1 VSLKKPIAS
10 GDTEQVLALLEW
22 ARENGVSVGAVTVGA
37 VHVELTGATQR
48 MPERSVED
56 DRMAIYKQMGG
67 PAFEYA
73 VDAGIPSGELQP
85 VVGRR

>member
-1 VSLKKPIAS
+1 MKKPIAS

-22 ARENGVSVGAVTVGA
+22 ALEHGVSVGVVTVGT
-37 VHVELTGATQR
+37 VHVELTGGSQR
-48 MPERSVED
+48 LPERAVED

-73 VDAGIPSGELQP
+73 VDAGIPGSELQP

>member
-1 VSLKKPIAS
+1 MSLKRPIAS

-22 ARENGVSVGAVTVGA
+22 ARENGVSVGVVTVGA

-48 MPERSVED
+48 VPDRAVED

-67 PAFEYA
+67 PAFEFA
-73 VDAGIPSGELQP
+73 VDSGIPNGELQP